1 MRTFDG
7 GIIVFDAFQLSLKVI
22 SHEVF
27 FISWFLCSSVPCKQI
42 IYKSLIGWKKFFFA
56 VFRWNEIAM
65 PLTSTF
71 SILHCLITFFAIPTC
86 KSSSFL
92 LCNCVQSLLYFT
104 RPSTEKKLFYRD
116 WTLWTVSK
124 INHKLIKYLYC
135 SVWNDSRLHLGWQI
149 EIFFSFSTVSDLR
162 FTILVGVSLVFS
174 PPLTMLLICAL
185 IFSTILIGCKRTSG
199 TFINLIPIFCFR
211 NLQIISS
218 HELLLI
224 KHIYHQKESV
234 RSTIRMLSPIFWIT
248 TFYCVQN
255 HSKRGRNFEILARQ
269 EKEISKHEL

>member
-1 MRTFDG
+1 
-7 GIIVFDAFQLSLKVI
+7 
-22 SHEVF
+22 
-27 FISWFLCSSVPCKQI
+27 
-42 IYKSLIGWKKFFFA
+42 
-56 VFRWNEIAM
+56 M
-65 PLTSTF
+65 PLTWTF

-211 NLQIISS
+211 NLQIIFISRTS
-218 HELLLI
+218 FN
-224 KHIYHQKESV
+224 KAY
-234 RSTIRMLSPIFWIT
+234 LS
-248 TFYCVQN
+248 
-255 HSKRGRNFEILARQ
+255 SKRIRSIDDKDAVTDIFNHDLSLLA
-269 EKEISKHEL
+269 KLL